1 MVVRFHFLKP
11 SMYLLPNIAMKI
23 DYLPYKNLLTALLK
37 WLTLT
42 IRTTP
47 HGKNRHIRT
56 WDFRGQT
63 EQVIF

>member
-1 MVVRFHFLKP
+1 
-11 SMYLLPNIAMKI
+11 MYLLPNIAMKI
-23 DYLPYKNLLTALLK
+23 DYFPHKNLFTALLK

-47 HGKNRHIRT
+47 HGKNPHIRT
-56 WDFRGQT
+56 WNFRGQT